1 MTARLQIPAQ
11 GRPHG
16 ELLGQMDAFA
26 AGDVDWRSGRTFS
39 LVYPAG
45 DEHHA
50 FLQQAH
56 ALFQS
61 ANGLN
66 PMAFASLRR
75 MEAEVVQMTASMLHG
90 PPETVGTMTSGGTE
104 SILLAVK
111 TYRDRARR
119 RRPWILRPEV
129 VAPRTVHVAF
139 DKACHLFGLRL
150 RHVPVD
156 AEQRADVRAMA
167 RAVGRN
173 TVMIVG
179 SAPQY
184 PHGSVDPIEDLAAV
198 AQRRGVPLHV
208 DACFGGFLLPWMER
222 LGRPVPPFDLRVPG
236 VSSISADVHK
246 YGYASKGASVLLYRS
261 MDLMR
266 DQFFVATDWPGGV
279 YASPTLP
286 GTRPGGSI
294 AAAWASMMAMGES
307 GYLELTRQAL
317 AATDRLR
324 AGVAAIPGLVLL
336 GCPDTTIVTFGA
348 SDPSVDVYALADRL
362 EQRGWHT
369 DRQQHPACIHC
380 TVNASNAPVLDRY
393 LADLAECVATV
404 RAHPEWAGQGT
415 AAMYGMIAK
424 VPLRGL
430 ARRGVL
436 ELMQAMY
443 GPGAE
448 APDLATVGE
457 PGGAQGPLLSFMAR
471 HGAKA
476 QAALE
481 VLGRLRSVWGRLRG

>member
-1 MTARLQIPAQ
+1 MSGQARIPAQ
-11 GRPHG
+11 GRPPA
-16 ELLGQMDAFA
+16 ELLDELAELS

-39 LVYPAG
+39 MVYPAG
-45 DEHHA
+45 DPHHH
-50 FLQQAH
+50 LLEQAH

-75 MEAEVVQMTASMLHG
+75 MEADVVRMTASMLNG

-119 RRPWILRPEV
+119 RRPWILRPEI

-139 DKACHLFGLRL
+139 DKACQLFGLKL
-150 RHVPVD
+150 RHVPTD
-156 AEQRADVRAMA
+156 SAQRADVRAMA

-173 TVMIVG
+173 TVMMVA

-184 PHGSVDPIEDLAAV
+184 PHGSIDPIEELGALALKK
-198 AQRRGVPLHV
+198 GIPLHV
-208 DACFGGFLLPWMER
+208 DSCFGGFLLPWMER

-236 VSSISADVHK
+236 VTSISADEHK
-246 YGYASKGASVLLYRS
+246 YGYAAKGASVLLYRS

-286 GTRPGGSI
+286 GTRPGGPI
-294 AAAWASMMAMGES
+294 AAAWTSMMALGEA
-307 GYLELTRQAL
+307 GYLDLTRRAL
-317 AATDRLR
+317 EATDKLR
-324 AGVAAIPGLVLL
+324 SGVAIIPGLKLL
-336 GCPDTTIVTFGA
+336 GRPDATIVTYGA
-348 SDPSVDVYALADRL
+348 ADPAIDIYALADRL
-362 EQRGWHT
+362 ESRGWHV
-369 DRQQHPACIHC
+369 DRQQLPPCIHC

-393 LADLAECVATV
+393 LIDLRECVAEV

-424 VPLRGL
+424 VPIRRL
-430 ARRGVL
+430 AKRGVL

-443 GPGAE
+443 GPSGE
-448 APDLATVGE
+448 APDLARVGE
-457 PGGAQGPLLSFMAR
+457 PGGAQGPLLSLIAK
-471 HGAKA
+471 HGAKLDA
-476 QAALE
+476 VLG
-481 VLGRLRSVWGRLRG
+481 VLGRVKGWWGR